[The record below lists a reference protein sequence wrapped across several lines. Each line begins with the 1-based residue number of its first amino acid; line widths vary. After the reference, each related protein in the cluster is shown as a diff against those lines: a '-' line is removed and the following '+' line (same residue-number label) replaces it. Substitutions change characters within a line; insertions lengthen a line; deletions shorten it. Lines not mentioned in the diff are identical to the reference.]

1 MIIIINSYRRTY
13 ASTLYYIHLPEDIRL
28 TIIPYT
34 LTGGHTPQHYTIYT
48 YRRPYAS
55 TLYHI
60 HLPED
65 IRLNL
70 IPYTLTGG
78 HTPQPYTIY
87 TYGGHTPQPY
97 TIYTYRRT
105 YASTLN
111 HTHLLLRHTHGHRT
125 SLVFIIDLC
134 SVNRYKRA
142 QLAFVC
148 SFLPCERHNKVVY
161 NSHS

>member
-1 MIIIINSYRRTY
+1 MKQNHGLCNNAIWSICLNKTGFGSSMLTSTNNRKNNDDHNNLIINSYRRTY
-13 ASTLYYIHLPEDIRL
+13 ASTLYHIYLPEDIRL
-28 TIIPYT
+28 NLIPYT
-34 LTGGHTPQHYTIYT
+34 LTGGHTPQPYTIYT
-48 YRRPYAS
+48 YRRTYASTLYHIHLRRTYAS

-65 IRLNL
+65 IRFNL

-105 YASTLN
+105 
-111 HTHLLLRHTHGHRT
+111 
-125 SLVFIIDLC
+125 
-134 SVNRYKRA
+134 
-142 QLAFVC
+142 
-148 SFLPCERHNKVVY
+148 
-161 NSHS
+161 

>member
-1 MIIIINSYRRTY
+1 MLTSTDNISRLVENIMMIIIINSYRRTY
-13 ASTLYYIHLPEDIRL
+13 AQP
-28 TIIPYT
+28 
-34 LTGGHTPQHYTIYT
+34 YTIYT
-48 YRRPYAS
+48 YRRTYAS

-65 IRLNL
+65 IHLNL

-87 TYGGHTPQPY
+87 TY
-97 TIYTYRRT
+97 RRT
-105 YASTLN
+105 YASTLK
-111 HTHLLLRHTHGHRT
+111 HTHLLLRHTNGHRT

-134 SVNRYKRA
+134 SVNSYKRA
-142 QLAFVC
+142 QWAFVR
-148 SFLPCERHNKVVY
+148 SFLSCKRHNKVVY